1 MHEVTQYATNVVYG
15 NIVACK
21 WEKLSCKRHLKD
33 LERQG
38 TEGFPFVFDE
48 SRADR
53 IFAWFRV
60 CRHVRGPFSGQPME
74 LDNWQKFDLGSVFGW
89 VHKDTGKRK
98 YKTAYIR
105 IGRGNAKSTE
115 MSGVTNYGM
124 CADALYPPGR
134 PDLAKYEASPEIII
148 GAVDREQA
156 NIVWGD
162 AREMGLASPGIL
174 NRLKIQKAAITHKTR
189 GGKIRKLSKD
199 SKNKDGG
206 SPCMIVIDEYHA
218 HPTSLIK
225 DVTASGKGKRSQCL
239 EFIITTAGED
249 AENSPC
255 FKEDNIC
262 KKILEGEI
270 PNESYFVM
278 IREIDDED
286 DPHDQ
291 TCWAKANPMFQNKN
305 DYADELLAT
314 VKDEYDLAFGSG
326 DPSKIRQWMI
336 KRVNRFQAG
345 AVNKYFSGCMDK
357 WKELAIPRKEFL
369 DLVKGR
375 ECYNGEDLAKC
386 IDLTASG
393 FVFKLDGLTPVK
405 TARGIVYPLY
415 AVCAHGFIPK
425 DTVTKHEHTDRV
437 PYQYWADNGGWCTIT
452 PGAVTDDR
460 EIKSYIHDME
470 FDQGWKMKELCCD
483 PYGARQ
489 FMNEMGPDG
498 EGYQTVE
505 IRQGFTS
512 LSEPTKKLRDFT
524 LSGEI
529 VHDGSPL
536 LAWCLNNAVELKGE
550 GELIKLSKKH
560 KDDSQRIDLAA
571 AIINALFRA
580 LLSEEKPKCP
590 YTEERGILML

>member
-1 MHEVTQYATNVVYG
+1 MHPTTQYATDVVYG
-15 NIVACK
+15 SIVSCK
-21 WEKLSCKRHLKD
+21 WEKLACTRHLND

-38 TEGFPFVFDE
+38 TDGFPFVFDE

-53 IFAWFRV
+53 IIAWFKV
-60 CRHVRGPFSGQPME
+60 CRHVRGAFSGQPIDLE
-74 LDNWQKFDLGSVFGW
+74 PWQIFDLGNVFGW

-105 IGRGNAKSTE
+105 SSRGSAKSTE
-115 MSGVTNYGM
+115 MSGVVNYGM

-134 PDLAKYEASPEIII
+134 PDLAKYEANPEIVV

-162 AREMGLASPGIL
+162 AREMGLASPGIF

-206 SPCMIVIDEYHA
+206 SPCMIIIDEYAA

-239 EFIITTAGED
+239 EFMITTAGED

-262 KKILEGEI
+262 KKILLGEI

-286 DPHDQ
+286 DPHDKS
-291 TCWAKANPMFQNKN
+291 CWPKANPMFQNLN
-305 DYADELLAT
+305 DYSEELYAEML
-314 VKDEYDLAFGSG
+314 DEYDLAFGSG

-336 KRVNRFQAG
+336 KRVNRFQSG
-345 AVNKYFSGCMDK
+345 AENKYFSGCMDK
-357 WKELAIPRKEFL
+357 WKALAVSRKEFL
-369 DLVKGR
+369 ELVKDR
-375 ECYNGEDLAKC
+375 ECYNGEDLSKC

-393 FVFKLDGLTPVK
+393 YVFRLDGTIPVK
-405 TARGIVYPLY
+405 TVTGKIVYPLY
-415 AVCAHGFIPK
+415 AVCAHGFMPK
-425 DTVTKHEHTDRV
+425 DTVTKHEHTDRL
-437 PYQYWADNGGWCTIT
+437 PYQYYADNGWLSIT

-460 EIKSYIHDME
+460 EIKSHIHDME

-489 FMNEMGPDG
+489 FMNEMGPEG

-505 IRQGFTS
+505 IRQGFTT
-512 LSEPTKKLRDFT
+512 LSEPTKKLREFT
-524 LSGEI
+524 LQGTI

-536 LAWCLNNAVELKGE
+536 LTQNLNNAIELTGE
-550 GELIKLSKKH
+550 GQLIKLQKKH
-560 KDDSQRIDLAA
+560 KDDTQRIDLVA

-580 LLSEEKPKCP
+580 LLNEDTSSAYEDH
-590 YTEERGILML
+590 GIVTV

>member
-1 MHEVTQYATNVVYG
+1 MHPTTQYATDVVYG
-15 NIVACK
+15 DIVSCK
-21 WEKLSCKRHLKD
+21 WEKLACKRHLKD

-53 IFAWFRV
+53 IFAWFSKV
-60 CRHVRGPFSGQPME
+60 CRHVRGPFSGQPLE
-74 LDNWQKFDLGSVFGW
+74 LENFQKFDLGCIFGW
-89 VHKDTGKRK
+89 THKDTGKRK

-105 IGRGNAKSTE
+105 EGRGQAKSTE

-174 NRLKIQKAAITHKTR
+174 SRLKIQKAAITHKTR
-189 GGKIRKLSKD
+189 GGKVRKLSKD

-206 SPCMIVIDEYHA
+206 SPCFIIIDEYHA

-262 KKILEGEI
+262 KKILLGEI

-278 IREIDDED
+278 IREIDDDD
-286 DPHDQ
+286 DPHDKS
-291 TCWAKANPMFQNKN
+291 CWPKANPMFQNKN
-305 DYADELLAT
+305 EYSEELYAEML
-314 VKDEYDLAFGSG
+314 DEYDLAFGSG

-336 KRVNRFQAG
+336 KRVNRFQSG
-345 AVNKYFSGCMDK
+345 AENKYFSGCMDK
-357 WKELAIPRKEFL
+357 WKALAVSRKEFL
-369 DLVKGR
+369 ELVKDR
-375 ECYNGEDLAKC
+375 ECYNGEDLSKC

-393 FVFKLDGLTPVK
+393 FVFRLDDG
-405 TARGIVYPLY
+405 RY

-437 PYQYWADNGGWCTIT
+437 PYQYWADNGWCTIT

-470 FDQGWKMKELCCD
+470 FDKGWKMKELCCD

-512 LSEPTKKLRDFT
+512 LSEPTKKFRELT
-524 LSGEI
+524 LQGRL

-536 LAWCLNNAVELKGE
+536 LTWCLNNAIELTAE
-550 GELIKLSKKH
+550 GQLIKLSKKH
-560 KDDSQRIDLAA
+560 KDDTQRIDLAA

-580 LLSEEKPKCP
+580 LLTEKPDCP
-590 YTEERGILML
+590 YNESRGIILL

>member
-1 MHEVTQYATNVVYG
+1 MHPATQYATDIVYG
-15 NIVACK
+15 DIMACK
-21 WEKLSCKRHLKD
+21 WEKLACRRHLTD

-48 SRADR
+48 TRADR
-53 IFAWFRV
+53 IINWFKV
-60 CRHVRGPFSGQPME
+60 CRHVRGVFAGQPFDLE
-74 LDNWQKFDLGSVFGW
+74 NWQKFDLSNVFGW
-89 VHKDTGKRK
+89 VNSDTGKRK

-105 IGRGNAKSTE
+105 SGRGSAKSTE
-115 MSGVTNYGM
+115 MSGIVNYGM

-134 PDLAKYEASPEIII
+134 PDLAKYEADPEIIV

-162 AREMGLASPGIL
+162 ARKMALASPDIVK
-174 NRLKIQKAAITHKTR
+174 RLTIQKAAITHKTR
-189 GGKIRKLSKD
+189 GGKVRKLSKD

-206 SPCMIVIDEYHA
+206 SPCMIVIDEYAA

-262 KKILEGEI
+262 KKILLGEI
-270 PNESYFVM
+270 PNDSYFVM
-278 IREIDDED
+278 IREIDDDD
-286 DPHDQ
+286 DPHNIE
-291 TCWAKANPMFQNKN
+291 CWGKANPMFQNKN
-305 DYADELLAT
+305 AYSEELFDI
-314 VKDEYDLAFGSG
+314 VKDEYELAFASG
-326 DPSKIRQWMI
+326 DHSKIRQWMI

-345 AVNKYFSGCMDK
+345 AEHKYFTGCMDK
-357 WKELAIPRKEFL
+357 WKSLAVSRVEFL
-369 DLVKGR
+369 ALVKNM
-375 ECYNGEDLAKC
+375 ECYNGEDLSKC

-393 FVFKLDGLTPVK
+393 FVFRLNDG
-405 TARGIVYPLY
+405 RYGI
-415 AVCAHGFIPK
+415 CAHGFMPK

-437 PYQYWADNGGWCTIT
+437 PYQSWADEGWCTIT

-470 FDQGWKMKELCCD
+470 FDNGWKMKELDCD

-505 IRQGFTS
+505 IRQGATT
-512 LSEPTKKLRDFT
+512 LSEATKKLRDLT
-524 LSGEI
+524 LQGKI
-529 VHDGSPL
+529 VHDGSPI
-536 LAWCLNNAVELKGE
+536 LAWCLGNAVEVDCG
-550 GELIKLSKKH
+550 GELIKLSKKY
-560 KDDSQRIDLAA
+560 KDDTQRIDLVA
-571 AIINALFRA
+571 AIINALSRA
-580 LLSEEKPKCP
+580 LLNETPINANDYATDEFLTKLW
-590 YTEERGILML
+590 G

>member
-1 MHEVTQYATNVVYG
+1 MHPTTQYAINVVYG
-15 NIVACK
+15 DIKACK
-21 WEKLSCKRHLKD
+21 WEKLACTRHLTD

-38 TEGFPFVFDE
+38 SESFPFVFDE

-60 CRHVRGPFSGQPME
+60 CRHVRGPFSGQPIE
-74 LDNWQKFDLGSVFGW
+74 LDNWQKFDLGCIFAW

-98 YKTAYIR
+98 YKTAYER
-105 IGRGNAKSTE
+105 VGRGNAKSTV
-115 MSGVTNYGM
+115 MSGAVTYGM
-124 CADALYPPGR
+124 CADALYPPGHEE
-134 PDLAKYEASPEIII
+134 LAKYEASPEIIV

-162 AREMGLASPGIL
+162 AREMAIASPGISQ
-174 NRLKIQKAAITHKTR
+174 RLKIQKAAITHKTR
-189 GGKIRKLSKD
+189 GGKVRKLSKD

-206 SPCMIVIDEYHA
+206 SPCFIIIDEYHA

-291 TCWAKANPMFQNKN
+291 KCWPKANPMFQNKN
-305 DYADELLAT
+305 DYSEELFNT

-336 KRVNRFQAG
+336 KRVNRFQSG
-345 AVNKYFSGCMDK
+345 AENKYFSGCMDK
-357 WKELAIPRKEFL
+357 WKALAVSRKEFL
-369 DLVKGR
+369 ELVKGR
-375 ECYNGEDLAKC
+375 ECYNGEDLSKC

-393 FVFKLDGLTPVK
+393 FVFRLDDG
-405 TARGIVYPLY
+405 RY
-415 AVCAHGFIPK
+415 AVCAHGFMPK
-425 DTVTKHEHTDRV
+425 DTVTKHEHTDRL
-437 PYQYWADNGGWCTIT
+437 PYQYYADNGWCTIT

-512 LSEPTKKLRDFT
+512 LSEPTKKLRE
-524 LSGEI
+524 LVLQGRV

-536 LAWCLNNAVELKGE
+536 LTQHLNNAIELKGE

-560 KDDSQRIDLAA
+560 KDDTQRIDLVA

-580 LLSEEKPKCP
+580 LLNEDTSKCP
-590 YTEERGILML
+590 YNESRGIILL

>member
-1 MHEVTQYATNVVYG
+1 MHPTTQYATDVVYG
-15 NIVACK
+15 NINTCK
-21 WEKLSCKRHLKD
+21 WEKFSCKRHLTD
-33 LERQG
+33 LEKQG

-53 IFAWFRV
+53 IISWFKI
-60 CRHVRGPFSGQPME
+60 CRHVRGPFSRQPIE
-74 LDNWQKFDLGSVFGW
+74 LDNFQKFDLGNVFGW
-89 VHKDTGKRK
+89 VYKDTGKRK

-105 IGRGNAKSTE
+105 GGRGSAKSTE
-115 MSGVTNYGM
+115 MSGVVNYGI

-134 PDLAKYEASPEIII
+134 PDLAKYEANPEIIV

-162 AREMGLASPGIL
+162 AREMALASPDISK
-174 NRLKIQKAAITHKTR
+174 RLKIQKAAITHKTR

-199 SKNKDGG
+199 SHNKDGG
-206 SPCMIVIDEYHA
+206 SPCMIIIDEYAA
-218 HPTSLIK
+218 HTTSLIK

-255 FKEDNIC
+255 FKEDAIC
-262 KKILEGEI
+262 KKILLGEI

-286 DPHDQ
+286 DPHDKS
-291 TCWAKANPMFQNKN
+291 CWNKANPMFQNEN
-305 DYADELLAT
+305 EYSEELYAE

-336 KRVNRFQAG
+336 KRVDRFQSG
-345 AVNKYFSGCMDK
+345 AENKYFSGCMDK
-357 WKELAIPRKEFL
+357 WKALAVSRKEFL
-369 DLVKGR
+369 ELVRGR
-375 ECYNGEDLAKC
+375 ECYNGEDLSKC

-393 FVFKLDGLTPVK
+393 FVFRLDDG
-405 TARGIVYPLY
+405 RY
-415 AVCAHGFIPK
+415 AVCAHGFIPE
-425 DTVTKHEHTDRV
+425 DTVTKHDHTDRV
-437 PYQYWADNGGWCTIT
+437 PYRYWADNGDWCSIT

-489 FMNEMGPDG
+489 FMNEMGPEG

-505 IRQGFTS
+505 IRQGFTT
-512 LSEPTKKLRDFT
+512 LSEPTKKFREFVLQ
-524 LSGEI
+524 GKI

-536 LAWCLNNAVELKGE
+536 LTWCLNNAIELMAE
-550 GELIKLSKKH
+550 GQLIKLSKKH
-560 KDDSQRIDLAA
+560 KDDTQRIDLVA

-580 LLSEEKPKCP
+580 LLNEGTTKCP
-590 YTEERGILML
+590 YTENRGILMLD

>member
-1 MHEVTQYATNVVYG
+1 MVTQYATSVVYG
-15 NIVACK
+15 DIAACK
-21 WEKLSCKRHLKD
+21 WEKLSCKRHLID

-53 IFAWFRV
+53 IVNWFKI
-60 CRHVRGPFSGQPME
+60 CRHVRGPFSGQPIILE
-74 LDNWQKFDLGSVFGW
+74 NWQIFDFGCIFGW

-98 YKTAYIR
+98 YKTAYER
-105 IGRGNAKSTE
+105 VGRGNAKSTI
-115 MSGVTNYGM
+115 MSGIVNYGM
-124 CADALYPPGR
+124 CADALYPPER
-134 PDLAKYEASPEIII
+134 SDLAKYEASPEIIV

-162 AREMGLASPGIL
+162 AREMGLASPDIAK
-174 NRLKIQKAAITHKTR
+174 RLKIQKAAITHKTR

-206 SPCMIVIDEYHA
+206 SPCMIIVDEYHA

-262 KKILEGEI
+262 KKILLGEI

-291 TCWAKANPMFQNKN
+291 ACWIKANPMFQNKN
-305 DYADELLAT
+305 DYSEELFNT

-345 AVNKYFSGCMDK
+345 AENKYFSGCMDK
-357 WKELAIPRKEFL
+357 WKSLAVSREEFL
-369 DLVKGR
+369 KLVKGR
-375 ECYNGEDLAKC
+375 ECYNGEDLSKC

-393 FVFKLDGLTPVK
+393 FVFRLDDG
-405 TARGIVYPLY
+405 RY

-437 PYQYWADNGGWCTIT
+437 PYQYWADNGWCTIT

-460 EIKSYIHDME
+460 EIKSYLHNME
-470 FDQGWKMKELCCD
+470 RDNGWKVKELCCD
-483 PYGARQ
+483 PWGARQ
-489 FMNEMGPDG
+489 FMNEMGPEG
-498 EGYQTVE
+498 EEYQTVE
-505 IRQGFTS
+505 IRQGYAT
-512 LSEPTKKLRDFT
+512 LSEPTKKLRELT
-524 LSGEI
+524 LQGKI

-536 LAWCLNNAVELKGE
+536 LTWCLGNAIEVMGE
-550 GELIKLSKKH
+550 GQLIKLSKKH
-560 KDDSQRIDLAA
+560 KDDTQRIDLVA

-580 LLSEEKPKCP
+580 LLNEDTGSAYEDH
-590 YTEERGILML
+590 GIVVI

>member
-1 MHEVTQYATNVVYG
+1 MHAATQYATEVVYG
-15 NIVACK
+15 DIVSCK
-21 WEKLSCKRHLKD
+21 WEKLACSRHLND

-38 TEGFPFVFDE
+38 TADFPFVFDE

-53 IFAWFRV
+53 IVNWFKI
-60 CRHVRGPFSGQPME
+60 CRHVRGPFSGQPIK
-74 LDNWQKFDLGSVFGW
+74 LDNWQIFDFGCIFGW

-98 YKTAYIR
+98 YKTAYER
-105 IGRGNAKSTE
+105 VGRGNAKSTI
-115 MSGVTNYGM
+115 MSGIVNYGM

-134 PDLAKYEASPEIII
+134 LDLAKYEASPEIIV

-162 AREMGLASPGIL
+162 AREMALASPDIAK
-174 NRLKIQKAAITHKTR
+174 RLKIQKAAITHKTR

-206 SPCMIVIDEYHA
+206 SPCMIIIDEYHA
-218 HPTSLIK
+218 HATSLIK

-262 KKILEGEI
+262 KKILLREI

-291 TCWAKANPMFQNKN
+291 SCWIKANPMFQNKN
-305 DYADELLAT
+305 DYSEELFNT
-314 VKDEYDLAFGSG
+314 VKDEYDIAFGSG

-345 AVNKYFSGCMDK
+345 AENKYFSGCMDK
-357 WKELAIPRKEFL
+357 WKSLAVSREEFL
-369 DLVKGR
+369 KLVKGR
-375 ECYNGEDLAKC
+375 ECYNGEDLSKC

-393 FVFKLDGLTPVK
+393 FVFRLDDG
-405 TARGIVYPLY
+405 RY
-415 AVCAHGFIPK
+415 AVCAHGYMPK
-425 DTVTKHEHTDRV
+425 DTVTKHEHTDRL
-437 PYQYWADNGGWCTIT
+437 PYQYYADNGWLTIT

-470 FDQGWKMKELCCD
+470 FDQSWKMKELCCD

-489 FMNEMGPDG
+489 FMNEMGPEG
-498 EGYQTVE
+498 EGYTVVE

-512 LSEPTKKLRDFT
+512 LSESTKKLRELT
-524 LSGEI
+524 LQGKI

-536 LAWCLNNAVELKGE
+536 LTWCLSNAIELTGE
-550 GELIKLSKKH
+550 GQLIKLQKKH
-560 KDDSQRIDLAA
+560 KDDTQRIDLVA

-580 LLSEEKPKCP
+580 LLNEDTNKCP
-590 YTEERGILML
+590 YNAKRGIILL

>member
-1 MHEVTQYATNVVYG
+1 MHPTTQYATDVVYG
-15 NIVACK
+15 DIVACK
-21 WEKLSCKRHLKD
+21 WEKLSCRRHLHD

-38 TEGFPFVFDE
+38 TEEFPFIFDE
-48 SRADR
+48 TRADR
-53 IFAWFRV
+53 IFEWFKI
-60 CRHVRGPFSGQPME
+60 CRHVRGTGDLTGKPIE
-74 LDNWQKFDLGSVFGW
+74 LDFWQKFDLGAIFGW

-98 YKTAYIR
+98 FKTAYIR
-105 IGRGNAKSTE
+105 VARGNAKSTV
-115 MSGVTNYGM
+115 MSGIANYGM

-162 AREMGLASPGIL
+162 AREMALSSPGTL
-174 NRLKIQKAAITHKTR
+174 KRLTIQKAAITHKTR

-206 SPCMIVIDEYHA
+206 SPCMIIIDEYHA

-262 KKILEGEI
+262 KKILTGEI
-270 PNESYFVM
+270 PNDTYFVM

-286 DPHDQ
+286 DPHDIS
-291 TCWAKANPMFQNKN
+291 CWSKSNPMFQNKN
-305 DYADELLAT
+305 EYSQELFAT

-326 DPSKIRQWMI
+326 DSSKIRQWMI
-336 KRVNRFQAG
+336 KRVNRFQSS
-345 AVNKYFSGCMDK
+345 AVNKYFSSCMDK
-357 WKELAIPRKEFL
+357 WKSLAVSRNEFL
-369 DLVKGR
+369 KLVKGQ
-375 ECYNGEDLAKC
+375 ECYNGEDLSKC
-386 IDLTASG
+386 IDLSASG
-393 FVFKLDGLTPVK
+393 FVFRLDDG
-405 TARGIVYPLY
+405 RY
-415 AVCAHGFIPK
+415 AVCAHGFIPE
-425 DTVTKHEHTDRV
+425 DQVVKHEHTDKV
-437 PYQYWADNGGWCTIT
+437 PYRYWAKDGWCTIT

-470 FDQGWKMKELCCD
+470 FDQGWKIKEICFD

-489 FMNEMGPDG
+489 FANDMGPDG

-505 IRQGFTS
+505 IRQGFTT
-512 LSEPTKKLRDFT
+512 LSEPTKKLRELT
-524 LSGEI
+524 LQGNI

-536 LAWCLNNAVELKGE
+536 LTWCLSNAIELIGE
-550 GELIKLSKKH
+550 GQLIKLSKKH
-560 KDDSQRIDLAA
+560 KDDSQRIDLVA

-580 LLSEEKPKCP
+580 LLNDSKGYVYK
-590 YTEERGILML
+590 ERGMRSLL